1 MKKRLFVLSLDAMV
15 FEDAEHLKNLPN
27 FKKIYEG
34 GSRVERVCSIYPTL
48 TYPCHVSMGTGCYAD
63 KHGIFNNELPEL
75 VSGWPDW
82 FWYSK
87 DVKVPT
93 VLDAAK
99 QAGYTTAAI
108 NWPVMCGNENIDY
121 LLPEIWSGGTHDD
134 YRAIIRKNGANE
146 AMMEAV
152 ENNIHLLQGKNPPAH
167 PEFDNY
173 AFGVFID
180 IYKKYRPE
188 VNFLHV
194 CHIDQAR
201 HSTGV
206 FSDKVLVALD
216 EIDAWLGK
224 VLDTFAEC
232 GDLEDM
238 DIVITSDHGQLDIR
252 RSLCPNVILRDHGFI
267 RVDENEQLAGYD
279 AYVKSAALSGQV
291 FLAED
296 ITEERKAELEALLRH
311 MCDEGIYGISRV
323 MTAEEAEAEF
333 HLSGGFAYV
342 LESDGYTSFRD
353 DWCRPIVRPLDDSD
367 YKYGHATH
375 GHMPLKGAQ
384 PAIYFYGPHFKKGV
398 VIEKGEIVDQAP
410 TYAKLLGVE
419 LPDADGTAIDAVLAL

>member
-152 ENNIHLLQGKNPPAH
+152 ENNIPT
-167 PEFDNY
+167 
-173 AFGVFID
+173 
-180 IYKKYRPE
+180 
-188 VNFLHV
+188 
-194 CHIDQAR
+194 AR
-201 HSTGV
+201 
-206 FSDKVLVALD
+206 LD
-216 EIDAWLGK
+216 ES
-224 VLDTFAEC
+224 VL
-232 GDLEDM
+232 
-238 DIVITSDHGQLDIR
+238 R
-252 RSLCPNVILRDHGFI
+252 IL
-267 RVDENEQLAGYD
+267 
-279 AYVKSAALSGQV
+279 
-291 FLAED
+291 
-296 ITEERKAELEALLRH
+296 LLK
-311 MCDEGIYGISRV
+311 
-323 MTAEEAEAEF
+323 
-333 HLSGGFAYV
+333 L
-342 LESDGYTSFRD
+342 
-353 DWCRPIVRPLDDSD
+353 
-367 YKYGHATH
+367 
-375 GHMPLKGAQ
+375 
-384 PAIYFYGPHFKKGV
+384 
-398 VIEKGEIVDQAP
+398 EKGIIA
-410 TYAKLLGVE
+410 
-419 LPDADGTAIDAVLAL
+419 